1 MGEHGARLEGQ
12 AAQGTE
18 EPQPH
23 HHPYSHTQAAP
34 WLPVIVTW
42 CLWRSPQG
50 GPEVWLPAGEALGR
64 REAADAQRDPLPDM
78 GMWPSW
84 TFQLS

>member
-1 MGEHGARLEGQ
+1 MGEHGAQHEGQ
-12 AAQGTE
+12 VAQGIE

-34 WLPVIVTW
+34 RLPAMGTW
-42 CLWRSPQG
+42 HLWRSSQG
-50 GPEVWLPAGEALGR
+50 GPEVRLPAGEAPGR
-64 REAADAQRDPLPDM
+64 REAAGAQWDPLPDM
-78 GMWPSW
+78 GMWLSQ